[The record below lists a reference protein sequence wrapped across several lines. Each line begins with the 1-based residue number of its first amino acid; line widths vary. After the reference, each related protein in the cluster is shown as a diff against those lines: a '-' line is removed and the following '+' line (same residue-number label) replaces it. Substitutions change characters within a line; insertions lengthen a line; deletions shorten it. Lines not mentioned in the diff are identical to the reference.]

1 MFEILGYNFCQDSD
15 ALNATPTSLDN
26 MTNTQL
32 TNGIFDNLWM
42 TRDVSQEYPT
52 TIPTVWDYLTIM
64 NADFNG
70 DLLAGNIDF
79 IGSQITKVR
88 IKRRVAGTFDWM
100 ILYEIP
106 VNDVEGLSFAVPDNL
121 NAYGV
126 EYEYAFVPMIDDSEL
141 NYITN
146 KIYSEFNGIFICDMN
161 TIFKY
166 FANVSYSGF
175 VRNNRATVFEPLGSK
190 YPVVVTNA
198 LVNYTSGT
206 VDGTIIMDDDLFNSA
221 IDKVAEVKYRNEL
234 LDFLVNKKAKVLK
247 DDNGGIWL
255 MIVTGS
261 PSVEYN
267 NNLHMK
273 LANVSFSFAEIGDAS
288 NTEDLY
294 NAGMI
299 TLTEGG
305 L

>member
-15 ALNATPTSLDN
+15 ALNATPTALTDI
-26 MTNTQL
+26 TNTKL
-32 TNGIFDNLWM
+32 EHGIFDNLWM
-42 TRDVSQEYPT
+42 TRDVVSEYPS

-88 IKRRVAGTFDWM
+88 IKRRIAGTFDWM

-106 VNDVEGLSFAVPDNL
+106 VNDIEGLSFAVPDNL
-121 NAYGV
+121 NQYGV
-126 EYEYAFVPMIDDSEL
+126 TYEYAFVPMIDDSEL

-146 KIYSEFNGIFICDMN
+146 QIYSEFNGVFICDMD

-166 FANVSYSGF
+166 YTNVSYSNF
-175 VRNNRATVFEPLGSK
+175 TRTNRATVFEPLGRR
-190 YPVVVTNA
+190 YPVVVSNA
-198 LVNYTSGT
+198 LVNYTTGT
-206 VDGTIIMDDDLFNSA
+206 VDGTIITDDDLYNSTL
-221 IDKVAEVKYRNEL
+221 DKLAEVQHREAL

-247 DDNGGIWL
+247 DWSGQIFL
-255 MIVTGS
+255 MVVVGS
-261 PSVEYN
+261 PNITYHN
-267 NNLHMK
+267 DIGMT
-273 LANVSFSFAEIGDAS
+273 LADVSFSFAQIGDAS

-294 NAGMI
+294 NSGMLI
-299 TLTEGG
+299 MTDEG